1 MFLDVVDEKMNGK
14 SWTSEI
20 AERDR
25 VTVVPSLLA
34 ADFSNLEKEIRR
46 LEDAGAEVLH
56 FDVMDGMYVPNFS
69 FGIPILK
76 TVRKLTNLK
85 IDVHLMIVE
94 PERFL
99 ETFRDAGADSLTVH
113 VETVAEPA
121 SVVRKI
127 RELGVAP
134 GLALNYGTPVEKILP
149 YAQEPDIVLVMGV
162 PAGFG
167 GQKFRPDSLDS
178 VRALQKVVR
187 KNTLVQM
194 DGGMALE
201 TIGNAVAAGVNFP
214 VAGSGLMR
222 AEDYSAQMKLLRQTA
237 YTALRWAYRGW

>member
-99 ETFRDAGADSLTVH
+99 ETFRDAGAI
-113 VETVAEPA
+113 P
-121 SVVRKI
+121 
-127 RELGVAP
+127 
-134 GLALNYGTPVEKILP
+134 
-149 YAQEPDIVLVMGV
+149 
-162 PAGFG
+162 
-167 GQKFRPDSLDS
+167 
-178 VRALQKVVR
+178 
-187 KNTLVQM
+187 
-194 DGGMALE
+194 
-201 TIGNAVAAGVNFP
+201 
-214 VAGSGLMR
+214 
-222 AEDYSAQMKLLRQTA
+222 
-237 YTALRWAYRGW
+237 